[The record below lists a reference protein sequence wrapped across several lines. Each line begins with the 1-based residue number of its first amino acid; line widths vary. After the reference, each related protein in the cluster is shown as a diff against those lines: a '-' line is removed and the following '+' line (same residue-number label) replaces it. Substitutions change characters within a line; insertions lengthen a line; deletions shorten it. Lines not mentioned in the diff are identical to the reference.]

1 GSYEASVRTRY
12 RVNYKYNG
20 GFNFRY
26 ANTKNGVE
34 GTEQYRSTKDFNVTW
49 NHTQLQE
56 ANPGTTF
63 SANVNFGT
71 SSYAQN
77 TAAGASYNYEEITR
91 NSMNSSISYGRT
103 FADGKVNFTSS
114 LRHSQDMAAKTVS

>member
-1 GSYEASVRTRY
+1 MLRRPPRSTRTDTLFPYTTLFRSYSKVSWETSVRTQY
-12 RVNYKYNG
+12 RVNYKFNG

-34 GTEQYRSTKDFNVTW
+34 GTDQYRSTKDFNVTW

-63 SANVNFGT
+63 SADRK
-71 SSYAQN
+71 S
-77 TAAGASYNYEEITR
+77 TR
-91 NSMNSSISYGRT
+91 LNSS
-103 FADGKVNFTSS
+103 
-114 LRHSQDMAAKTVS
+114 H